1 MGRDAV
7 RQVME
12 NYPRIYFACH
22 TRHVKDPKTRRQ
34 VSAHQASILDH
45 LDESDATA
53 LVELARHMG
62 VTVSTMS
69 LNVERLVRRGYVR
82 RTRDAKDRRRLRL
95 LLTAAGL
102 RLREASTVLEPAR
115 VFAMLNELDADE
127 RKQALKGLALLADAA
142 DRRMARQ
149 AEESPS
155 WRARP
160 TERAAE
166 RK

>member
-34 VSAHQASILDH
+34 VSVHQASILDH
-45 LDESDATA
+45 LDESDPTA

-82 RTRDAKDRRRLRL
+82 RTRDAEDRRRLRL

-115 VFAMLNELDADE
+115 VSAMLNELNADE
-127 RKQALKGLALLADAA
+127 REQALKGLALLAGAA

-149 AEESPS
+149 AEARPS
-155 WRARP
+155 WRARR